1 MRINPE
7 FRRNVWV
14 QFTWTRLV
22 AAPLLTIIACY
33 GYLQI
38 SDQNY
43 RWLQSAAELIGGGV
57 IIGLLGTRR
66 AADSLAEEVSGG
78 TWDSQRMSGLGAWQM
93 TWGKL
98 LGSTAFNWYC
108 AAIAVLIVLWTSNRI
123 EAMGGIGRPAFE
135 VIFDFTVG
143 GLMAQ
148 AAAFAIAL
156 ILMRKAARY
165 RRLTI
170 TLAQSCGF
178 LLYFFFVRGG
188 FSTQAPA
195 RFHSDALW
203 LGGTVI
209 WYGEPYPAQ
218 LFRIAVLGIACA
230 WVVLGAY
237 RLMRNELQYR
247 SQPWLWTLFLVFA
260 MALVAGF
267 PPAPQLGYAFIV
279 LVVLT
284 YGAFF
289 ADTRD
294 PVRYRWAL
302 QAVRDRNW
310 PEACSTIP
318 WWLISYV
325 FAVVVG
331 IVLALSLP
339 ANIDVGFVREDAPPA
354 FQMAM
359 LIPQHLSTSLVLV
372 LLFVLRDLL
381 VMLWFSCSPWRAK
394 ADVAG
399 IIYLALA
406 YWPLAAILWVAG
418 GQHLL
423 PVVVPIATGN
433 IGTDFVP
440 IAIELAFA
448 SFLFYARW
456 KEITKLRQK

>member
-14 QFTWTRLV
+14 QFTWTRLL
-22 AAPLLTIIACY
+22 AAPLLTLIACY
-33 GYLQI
+33 GYLLI
-38 SDQNY
+38 SEYDY
-43 RWLQSAAELIGGGV
+43 RWLQNAAELIGGGV

-66 AADSLAEEVSGG
+66 AAHALAEEVSGG
-78 TWDSQRMSGLGAWQM
+78 TWETQRMSGMGAWQM

-108 AAIAVLIVLWTSNRI
+108 AAIALLVVLWTSNRI
-123 EAMGGIGRPAFE
+123 EALGGIGRPPFE
-135 VIFDFTVG
+135 VIFNLAVG

-188 FSTQAPA
+188 FGSQAPT
-195 RFHSDALW
+195 RFHSDAIW
-203 LGGTVI
+203 LGGTVT
-209 WYGEPYPAQ
+209 WYGQEYPTEI
-218 LFRIAVLGIACA
+218 FRVTVLSIACA
-230 WVVLGAY
+230 WAVLGAY

-247 SQPWLWTLFLVFA
+247 SQPWLWTLFSIFIVI
-260 MALVAGF
+260 LVAGF
-267 PPAPQLGYAFIV
+267 PPSPQLGYAFV
-279 LVVLT
+279 ALVILT

-289 ADTRD
+289 ADNRD

-310 PEACSTIP
+310 AEAFSSIP

-325 FAVVVG
+325 FAAIIG
-331 IVLALSLP
+331 TVLALSLP
-339 ANIDVGFVREDAPPA
+339 GRVDVGTIPESAPPA
-354 FQMAM
+354 LKMAM
-359 LIPQHLSTSLVLV
+359 MIPQHLPTSLVLI

-399 IIYLALA
+399 IIYLALV
-406 YWPLAAILWVAG
+406 YWPLAAVLWVTGAP
-418 GQHLL
+418 HLL
-423 PVVVPIATGN
+423 PVVVPIASGN
-433 IGTDFVP
+433 FGTDFVP
-440 IAIELAFA
+440 ISIELAFA
-448 SFLFYARW
+448 MFLFYARW
-456 KEITKLRQK
+456 REITKLKPR